1 MPCLRTTIVAGLLA
15 LHCVPALAQST
26 STGSGQAAST
36 GSGQAASTGS
46 QQAYPTKSIR
56 LVLPFPPGA
65 PSDIIG
71 RAVGNKLSQQLGVS
85 VVADNRVGAGGNI
98 GLGIVA
104 KSLPDGYTIV
114 VTTPA
119 IALSPSLYLNL
130 GYDPQ
135 KDLTPVARLAAIE
148 NVVLVHPG
156 VPAKSLRDF
165 VELARK
171 QPGKLTYGSGGA
183 GTTNHL
189 ANELLKSLE
198 KIDIL
203 HVPYKGA
210 TVAAVALMGAEVDEV
225 IVSVASSLPY
235 IRTGK
240 VRPIAVLSEKR
251 VAALPDVP
259 TAREAGVPGF
269 YMSIWYGM
277 LGPGQMPKELV
288 TRLNQEAVK
297 ALASAELRKSF
308 AAQGVD
314 PWPGTPAEFD
324 SLIKSETA
332 RYAKIIEKAGL
343 KKE

>member
-1 MPCLRTTIVAGLLA
+1 MFRFRIIIAAGLLA
-15 LHCVPALAQST
+15 LSCTIAW
-26 STGSGQAAST
+26 GQAA
-36 GSGQAASTGS
+36 
-46 QQAYPTKSIR
+46 YPAKSIR

-71 RAVGNKLSQQLGVS
+71 RAVGNKLSQQMGVS

-104 KSLPDGYTIV
+104 KSPPDGYTIV

-135 KDLTPVARLAAIE
+135 KDLTPIARLAAIE

-240 VRPIAVLSEKR
+240 VRAIAVLSEKR

-277 LGPGQMPKELV
+277 LGPGHMPIELV
-288 TRLNQEAVK
+288 TRLNQEGVK
-297 ALASAELRKSF
+297 ALASADLRKSF

-332 RYAKIIEKAGL
+332 RYARIAEKAGL